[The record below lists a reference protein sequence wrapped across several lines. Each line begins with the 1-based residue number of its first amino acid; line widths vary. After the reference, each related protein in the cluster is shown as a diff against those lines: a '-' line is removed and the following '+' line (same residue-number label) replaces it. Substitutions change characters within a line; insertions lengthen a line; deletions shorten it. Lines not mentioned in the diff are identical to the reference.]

1 MKSTL
6 PRDATVTLRDVE
18 FVRSRL
24 SELFGGLRGEAHGR
38 PS

>member
-6 PRDATVTLRDVE
+6 PRDAAVALRDVE
-18 FVRSRL
+18 LVRSRL
-24 SELFGGLRGEAHGR
+24 SELFGGRLGEAHGR